1 MDQKT
6 ALHRFQHGAFL
17 IIAGVPPKT
26 EFGIDCCKFVIAE
39 KFRGVK
45 MIPPGPHF
53 VYCASVG
60 PFGDAAP
67 RVGFIHY
74 FREREIVIREWD
86 PTTEELRIRT
96 KGDPEVEKQ
105 FIQENILQ
113 FDELLAPYDFENLP
127 KWHNLTTY
135 VTEDTVKSLSP
146 ACGVIRTC
154 AELLSC
160 PDDERPRGGGSC
172 GQATSPKSKKID
184 LLFDEDNLLP
194 KLKPIPGTAPNFTE
208 LPPRIV
214 KASPAEITSSF
225 MDSIAALDKLMETFA
240 SQTALLAEIQFSF
253 ALFVAGCSTDGLAH
267 WRKILAIASNTE
279 EGVQKY
285 RNFYKRL
292 LLCLQY
298 QLPHLPVEVMQP
310 SPENTV
316 YQDVRKLVGNCILG
330 KLQGDV
336 ENFTSYLAELMLW
349 TFEDILDEDPE
360 DLPVVVECPGDFS

>member
-6 ALHRFQHGAFL
+6 ALQRFQHGAFL

-26 EFGIDCCKFVIAE
+26 EFGIDCSKFVVAE

-86 PTTEELRIRT
+86 PETEELRVRT

-113 FDELLAPYDFENLP
+113 FDELLAPYDYDSLS
-127 KWHNLTTY
+127 KWQNLTTY
-135 VTEDTVKSLSP
+135 ITQETVESLSP

-154 AELLSC
+154 ADLLSC
-160 PDDERPRGGGSC
+160 SDDDRPRGGGTC
-172 GQATSPKSKKID
+172 GQAASPKSTKIN
-184 LLFDEDNLLP
+184 LLFDEDHLLP
-194 KLKPIPGTAPNFTE
+194 QLKPIPGTVPNFTE
-208 LPPRIV
+208 LPPRFM
-214 KASPAEITSSF
+214 KEATPSEITNSF
-225 MDSIAALDKLMETFA
+225 MDSIVALDKLIECFS
-240 SQTALLAEIQFSF
+240 SQTTLLSEVQFAF

-279 EGVQKY
+279 KGVQKY
-285 RNFYKRL
+285 RNFYRRF
-292 LLCLQY
+292 LLCVQY
-298 QLPHLPVEVMQP
+298 QLPHLPLEVMQP
-310 SPENTV
+310 SPENSV
-316 YQDVRKLVGNCILG
+316 YQDVRKLVANCILG
-330 KLQGDV
+330 NIQGDV
-336 ENFTSYLAELMLW
+336 ENFKNYLSETMLW
-349 TFEDILDEDPE
+349 TFEDVFEDDPE
-360 DLPVVVECPGDFS
+360 DLPVVVECP